1 MIWTSQRVKFK
12 KNPGFT
18 IITYLCCKL
27 KMLWRKFDAYKY
39 LYLWIDITSKK
50 KSIRLKKEK
59 EEIAKHPP
67 NLKLSTEKEYRL
79 SH

>member
-1 MIWTSQRVKFK
+1 MLTNIY
-12 KNPGFT
+12 
-18 IITYLCCKL
+18 TYGQT
-27 KMLWRKFDAYKY
+27 
-39 LYLWIDITSKK
+39 LYPKK

-67 NLKLSTEKEYRL
+67 NLKLSTEKKYRL